1 MYIMPHFMVLV
12 VLLSF
17 MVRAAGAQ
25 SNTWELT
32 AKYGPP
38 ELEQYRVTPEISLT
52 VEYGQDRT
60 ICQLLVEPRTKSV
73 SEISGDLVDKLLN
86 ELLPLGARQGEARTM
101 LEQMGCPALLSE
113 DYDNVRIAR
122 AMNDCAPAGKS
133 VTSMVIEWKQPE
145 CPVRNN
151 AH

>member
-1 MYIMPHFMVLV
+1 MYIMVRFTVFV
-12 VLLSF
+12 GLLSF

-38 ELEQYRVTPEISLT
+38 EIEQYRVTPEVSLT
-52 VEYGQDRT
+52 VEYGQDRA
-60 ICQLLVEPRTKSV
+60 ICRLLVEPRTKSV
-73 SEISGDLVDKLLN
+73 LEISADLVDKLLN
-86 ELLPLGARQGEARTM
+86 ELLPLGVRQGEARTM

-113 DYDNVRIAR
+113 DYANVRIAR
-122 AMNDCAPAGKS
+122 AMNDCAPAGKN
-133 VTSMVIEWKQPE
+133 VTSLVIEWKKPE
-145 CPVRNN
+145 CLVRNK

>member
-1 MYIMPHFMVLV
+1 MYIMLRFTVFLG
-12 VLLSF
+12 LLLF
-17 MVRAAGAQ
+17 IARFAGAQ

-38 ELEQYRVTPEISLT
+38 ELERYRVTPEVSLT
-52 VEYGQDRT
+52 VEYGRDRT
-60 ICQLLVEPRTKSV
+60 VCRLLVEPRTKSV
-73 SEISGDLVDKLLN
+73 SEISADLVDKLLN
-86 ELLPLGARQGEARTM
+86 ELLPLGVRQGEARVM
-101 LEQMGCPALLSE
+101 VEQMGCPALLSE

-122 AMNDCAPAGKS
+122 AMNDCAPAGKN

-145 CPVRNN
+145 CLLRNK